1 MALKYEELIL
11 PNYMNSEKVYANLT
25 VSDCAIAAVLAK
37 LNLMLVG
44 DSGTGKSQLAKDI
57 FNFYFKGNFSEGG
70 QGIMVRAHPEIDI
83 YNEIFSELNK
93 TEARRVLKDDIKAM
107 VYFVDELNRAPEVTQ
122 NQFLGLGDGMMDFQG
137 RSFRLGREGYHLLIA
152 TANLGNSEF
161 QGTFEADKAMYNRLH
176 VTIDVDHED
185 YKPTR
190 KDKLK
195 LKQKIADPTVK
206 EAPLRD
212 ISDKLIISSR
222 EIAELTRNPGMD
234 ALAAMYYLEFGL
246 DNCIRYGRKGKIWPM
261 GCHDCQHN
269 NAADG
274 SHALC
279 SLVKSPVE
287 RTLQAILKY
296 ACALE
301 YLAKIKNPHQALNSV
316 DTIFKAF
323 ELTGA
328 YQQLLNPTVLKTE
341 YFDHNPALMKEVV
354 DKLKKDFRSNE
365 DFILCALEK
374 AKNGKKI
381 TSFFT
386 YDDNGQK
393 KIGDWNK
400 LGDKAKGSLKKIEPF
415 TDEKREIG
423 MGWVKD
429 VIDFEMEQLK
439 EAQKKEKKEA
449 EDAKK
454 ASENASEENTDAS
467 EEKPK
472 GKELVALHEKEK

>member
-1 MALKYEELIL
+1 MSLEYEELIL

-57 FNFYFKGNFSEGG
+57 FNYYFKGNFSEGG

-93 TEARRVLKDDIKAM
+93 TEAKRVLKEDIKAM

-176 VTIDVDHED
+176 VTIDVDHQD

-195 LKQKIADPTVK
+195 LKQKIADPNVK
-206 EAPLRD
+206 EAPRRD
-212 ISDKLIISSR
+212 ISDKLIISSK
-222 EIAELTRNPGMD
+222 EITELTRNPGTE
-234 ALAAMYYLEFGL
+234 ALAVLYYLEFGL
-246 DNCIRYGRKGKIWPM
+246 DHCQRYNRKGKIWPM
-261 GCHDCQHN
+261 GCHDCAHN

-287 RTLQAILKY
+287 RTLQAVLKY

-301 YLAKIKNPHQALNSV
+301 YLAKIKNPHQPLNAV
-316 DTIFKAF
+316 DTVFKSF

-341 YFDHNPALMKEVV
+341 YFDHNPALMKETVE
-354 DKLKKDFRSNE
+354 KLRKDFKKNE
-365 DFILCALEK
+365 DFIFCALEK
-374 AKNGKKI
+374 AKEGRKI
-381 TSFFT
+381 TEFFQ
-386 YDDNGQK
+386 YDNNNDK
-393 KIGDWNK
+393 KTGDWNK
-400 LGDKAKGSLKKIEPF
+400 LNDKAKKNMKKIEPF
-415 TDEKREIG
+415 TDEKKEIG

-429 VIDFEMEQLK
+429 VIDFEIEQMK
-439 EAQKKEKKEA
+439 EAQKKAKQEAKENKEA
-449 EDAKK
+449 EEA
-454 ASENASEENTDAS
+454 AS
-467 EEKPK
+467 EEKDKKSK
-472 GKELVALHEKEK
+472 GKELVALHEEEK